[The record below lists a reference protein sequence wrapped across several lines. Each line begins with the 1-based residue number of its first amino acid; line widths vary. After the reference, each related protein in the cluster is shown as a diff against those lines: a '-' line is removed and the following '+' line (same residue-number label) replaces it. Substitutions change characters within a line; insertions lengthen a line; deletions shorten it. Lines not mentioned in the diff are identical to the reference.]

1 MNTGVFAAG
10 SRPPCMGLSDK
21 KIIRIILLL
30 IVVWIALNVAG
41 ELIDFVGDL
50 LNLATNSVI
59 AGVLVILLI
68 LWYLDY
74 I

>member
-1 MNTGVFAAG
+1 
-10 SRPPCMGLSDK
+10 MGLSDMK
-21 KIIRIILLL
+21 LIRIILLL
-30 IVVWIALNVAG
+30 IVVWIALNIAG
-41 ELIDFVGDL
+41 ELVDFIGQI